1 MASTGKDGSDKNNK
15 YDRQLRLWGDHGQ
28 AALESA
34 RVCLVNATATGT
46 EILKNLILPG
56 IGSFTI
62 VDGHKVQ
69 GEDVGNNFF
78 LTKDS
83 LGESRAKVATE
94 LLGELNPDATGDFVE
109 DHPEKLL
116 QSNPSFFNTFTLVI
130 ATNLCERTLLQ
141 LSKQLWTNN
150 VPLLVCR
157 CYGFIGYMRLA
168 VREHTVIESHPDNTH
183 EDLRLDRQ
191 FDGLVSY
198 CDSLDLDSMNKK
210 DHSHTPWLV
219 ILYKYLQVWKQQ
231 HNGEA
236 PKNYKEKTQF
246 KELIKQ
252 GIRKNEEG
260 VPEVEENFDEAVKSV
275 NTSLVATNI
284 PSNVKSLFEDPCCKQ
299 LNSDSKPFWILVR
312 AIQQFVEGE
321 GKGALPVRGTIPDMT
336 ADSERYIQLQQVYRN
351 QAAEDVAIVTNKVH
365 DLVQSLGR
373 GGPTNIAPPPESP
386 TDPGISEQDIKL
398 FCKNAAFLRVVRCR
412 SLEEEYNSATA
423 QSQEIESHIAD
434 EDSDD
439 EVVFYVL
446 LRAVDKFYEEFN
458 RFPGWYNDQV
468 EPDIPRLKV
477 SLTKVLQEWGLSPTI
492 KDDYIHEICRY
503 GSAEL
508 HTVASFLGGAASQ
521 EVIKII
527 TGQFVPINNTYIY
540 NAMKQT
546 SITVQL

>member
-1 MASTGKDGSDKNNK
+1 MASTGKDGIDKSNK

-28 AALESA
+28 AALESS

-56 IGSFTI
+56 IGAFTI
-62 VDGHKVQ
+62 VDGYKVQ

-94 LLGELNPDATGDFVE
+94 LLGELNPDVTGDFVE
-109 DHPEKLL
+109 EHPEKLL
-116 QSNPSFFNTFTLVI
+116 QSDPSFFNTFTMVI
-130 ATNLCERTLLQ
+130 ATNMCERTLLQ
-141 LSKQLWTNN
+141 LSKQLWTSNI
-150 VPLLVCR
+150 PLLVCR

-168 VREHTVIESHPDNTH
+168 VQEHTVIESHPDSTH
-183 EDLRLDRQ
+183 EDLRLDKQ
-191 FDGLVSY
+191 FDGLVTY
-198 CDSLDLDSMNKK
+198 CNSLDLETMNKK

-231 HNGEA
+231 HNGEP

-252 GIRKNEEG
+252 GIRKNEDG
-260 VPEVEENFDEAVKSV
+260 FPEVEENFDEAVKSV
-275 NTSLVATNI
+275 NIALVPTKI
-284 PSNVKSLFEDPCCKQ
+284 SSNVESLFEDSCCKE
-299 LNSDSKPFWILVR
+299 LHSDSKQFWILVR
-312 AIQQFVEGE
+312 AIKEFVEE
-321 GKGALPVRGTIPDMT
+321 EGALPLRGTIPDMT
-336 ADSERYIQLQQVYRN
+336 ADSERYIQLQQVYRD
-351 QAAEDVAIVTNKVH
+351 QAAHDVSVVTNKVH
-365 DLVQSLGR
+365 NLVQTLGR
-373 GGPTNIAPPPESP
+373 
-386 TDPGISEQDIKL
+386 DPGISEQDIRL

-423 QSQEIESHIAD
+423 RSQEIESHIAD

-446 LRAVDKFYEEFN
+446 LRAVDRFYEEFN
-458 RFPGWYNDQV
+458 RFPGCYNDQV

-477 SLTKVLQEWGLSPTI
+477 SLVKVLQEWGLSPTI

-508 HTVASFLGGAASQ
+508 HTIASFIGGAAAQ
-521 EVIKII
+521 EVIKVI

-546 SITVQL
+546 SITVEL